1 MGSTC
6 AGGQRIRIT
15 PPSSASFLSEE
26 EEEDL
31 EMLPGRNDATVIWDL
46 FPPFPAVRDMTAYP

>member
-6 AGGQRIRIT
+6 AGGQRIRAT
-15 PPSSASFLSEE
+15 PSSFSVSASFLSEE

-31 EMLPGRNDATVIWDL
+31 ETLPGR
-46 FPPFPAVRDMTAYP
+46 

>member
-15 PPSSASFLSEE
+15 APSSASFLSEE